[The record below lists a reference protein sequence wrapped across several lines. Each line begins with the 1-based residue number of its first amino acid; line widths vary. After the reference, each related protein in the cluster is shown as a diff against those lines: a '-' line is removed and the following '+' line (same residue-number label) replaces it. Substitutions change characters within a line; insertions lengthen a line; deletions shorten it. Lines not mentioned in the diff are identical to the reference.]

1 MSELENP
8 PLRFSDIKHLKLK
21 ELWHGATKTE
31 FNGLV
36 NLRAF
41 AFGIKVPRGSNV
53 VSACRVFACK
63 VDKAGCVIKPK
74 ARLVARGFSQVHT
87 VDFMETYS
95 PTPEA
100 LCVKTVVA
108 VTVGREWELRQLDVK
123 QAFIQADLEYDVYMK
138 LLDGCGDKSGKIVKL
153 NKAVYGLKQAGR
165 QWSLRLTQ
173 VLVDKVWVEQC
184 NADPCVFRLRI
195 DGETSM
201 ILDVHVDDIIVA
213 GESEV
218 CDALYASLLQE
229 LQTTQG
235 NLSWYLGCA
244 FERDKAGG
252 VLRMSQ
258 RAFIESVASRCG
270 VNTVS
275 GLPASQSADL
285 GPRREGEP
293 VCDKPVRAVVG
304 SLIWVGGMTRPD
316 IANAVR
322 AVARQAH
329 DPAERHWRAVCKIIS
344 YLNGTKKV
352 GLVFSK
358 GGGLKLSVYVD
369 ADYAA
374 DKANDRRS
382 VSDVTVMSGGTSVI
396 ASSTTQH

>member
-41 AFGIKVPRGSNV
+41 AFGVKVPRGSNV

-258 RAFIESVASRCG
+258 LAFIESVASRCG

>member
-1 MSELENP
+1 
-8 PLRFSDIKHLKLK
+8 
-21 ELWHGATKTE
+21 
-31 FNGLV
+31 
-36 NLRAF
+36 
-41 AFGIKVPRGSNV
+41 
-53 VSACRVFACK
+53 
-63 VDKAGCVIKPK
+63 
-74 ARLVARGFSQVHT
+74 
-87 VDFMETYS
+87 
-95 PTPEA
+95 
-100 LCVKTVVA
+100 
-108 VTVGREWELRQLDVK
+108 
-123 QAFIQADLEYDVYMK
+123 MK
-138 LLDGCGDKSGKIVKL
+138 LPDGCEDKSGEIVKL

-165 QWSLRLTQ
+165 QWSLRLTH
-173 VLVDKVWVEQC
+173 VLVEKVEMEQC
-184 NADPCVFRLRI
+184 KADPCVFRLRI
-195 DGETSM
+195 DGETTM
-201 ILDVHVDDIIVA
+201 ILCVHVDDIIVA

-229 LQTTQG
+229 FQTTQG

-258 RAFIESVASRCG
+258 RAFIESVASRYG

-285 GPRREGEP
+285 GPRREREP
-293 VCDKPVRAVVG
+293 VCDKPVRAAVG

-329 DPAERHWRAVCKIIS
+329 NPAERHWRAVCKIIS
-344 YLNGTKKV
+344 YLNGTKKL

-369 ADYAA
+369 ADYA

-382 VSDVTVMSGGTSVI
+382 VSGVAVMLGGTSVI
-396 ASSTTQH
+396 ASSTTQHCVTLSTSEAEYVAMAHGAKTALFTRAVLDFLQPQLVGRIIDLFEDNQGAIAMAENPISGGRTKHIDVRYHFIRELVKHNVIAIKYTESRNQHADILTKAIGAEGFVRHRRFLMNLPG

>member
-41 AFGIKVPRGSNV
+41 AFGVKVPRGSNV

-74 ARLVARGFSQVHT
+74 ARLVATGFSQVHT

-258 RAFIESVASRCG
+258 LAFIESVASRCG